1 MRLLQSNVR
10 AMSDVLGC
18 VIQIRVLAHDVR
30 EGVMADHMLMEP
42 GVWGAEHEA
51 DVHGTLIY

>member
-1 MRLLQSNVR
+1 
-10 AMSDVLGC
+10 MSDVLGRM
-18 VIQIRVLAHDVR
+18 VQIRVLAHDVR

-42 GVWGAEHEA
+42 GVRGAKHEA